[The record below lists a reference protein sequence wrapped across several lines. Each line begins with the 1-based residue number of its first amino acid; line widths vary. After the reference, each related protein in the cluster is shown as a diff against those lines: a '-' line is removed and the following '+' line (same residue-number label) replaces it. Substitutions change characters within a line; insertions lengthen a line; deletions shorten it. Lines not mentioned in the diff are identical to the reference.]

1 MASFMPHHHAWQLGQ
16 TPIAAVGGADLRS
29 VQGADAPLNQSR
41 EAHHAAWPL
50 HSPEGAMHSQVV
62 HTGTKAGSQGNPS
75 QLEDCHQSKQVILS
89 KARQLADQQ
98 VCAPGRTRTCTLR
111 IRSRPRAVHTV
122 LHAAVLAGQVGWA
135 VQLMRPR
142 RAE

>member
-1 MASFMPHHHAWQLGQ
+1 M
-16 TPIAAVGGADLRS
+16 R
-29 VQGADAPLNQSR
+29 
-41 EAHHAAWPL
+41 
-50 HSPEGAMHSQVV
+50 SQVV

-111 IRSRPRAVHTV
+111 IRSKTRAVCPVTPESI
-122 LHAAVLAGQVGWA
+122 AAGRVRFAVWA
-135 VQLMRPR
+135 VTS
-142 RAE
+142 RAALWQQPDCQRDCQP